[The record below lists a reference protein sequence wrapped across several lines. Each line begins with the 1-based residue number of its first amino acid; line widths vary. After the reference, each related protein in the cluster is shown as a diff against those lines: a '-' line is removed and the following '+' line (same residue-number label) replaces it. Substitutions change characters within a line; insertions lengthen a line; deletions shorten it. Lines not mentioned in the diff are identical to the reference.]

1 MVRGRRI
8 VKTNMKSRGLLNDVN
23 INDLE

>member
-1 MVRGRRI
+1 MVRGRHI